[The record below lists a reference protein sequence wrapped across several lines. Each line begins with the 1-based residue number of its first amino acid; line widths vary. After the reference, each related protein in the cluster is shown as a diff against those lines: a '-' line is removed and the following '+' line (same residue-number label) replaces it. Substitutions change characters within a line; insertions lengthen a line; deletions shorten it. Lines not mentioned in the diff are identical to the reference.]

1 MTIARRIENMSLRG
15 GFGLAATL
23 GCLLS
28 FAYNQPINKYKEL
41 REVSARIAVAMFAIA
56 VTFPAAVTAQEAGY
70 MVKPGDG
77 LEISVWKE
85 PDLQG
90 PVLVTPDGSFSFP
103 LVGQVDARGKTV
115 TDLQQVITERLAKYI
130 SDPVVTV
137 SIREIRGNKVYVI
150 GQVNRPGEFIVNPR
164 VDVIQALSMA
174 GGTTAFAALDD
185 IRILRRTGPKQES
198 LEFDYNAVVRGK
210 SLEQNIELRAGDIV
224 VVP

>member
-1 MTIARRIENMSLRG
+1 ML
-15 GFGLAATL
+15 
-23 GCLLS
+23 
-28 FAYNQPINKYKEL
+28 NKYKGL
-41 REVSARIAVAMFAIA
+41 DNVLSRLIVVLLILGSASPMLSL
-56 VTFPAAVTAQEAGY
+56 AQEAGY

-115 TDLQQVITERLAKYI
+115 SELQQVITERLAKFI

-137 SIREIRGNKVYVI
+137 SVREIRGNKVYVI

-164 VDVIQALSMA
+164 VDVMQALSMA
-174 GGTTAFAALDD
+174 GGTTAFASLDD
-185 IRILRRTGPKQES
+185 IRILRRDGAKQES
-198 LEFDYNAVVRGK
+198 LEFDYNAVARGK
-210 SLEQNIELRAGDIV
+210 DLTQNIELRAGDIV

>member
-1 MTIARRIENMSLRG
+1 
-15 GFGLAATL
+15 
-23 GCLLS
+23 LS
-28 FAYNQPINKYKEL
+28 GFAYNSLINKYKGL
-41 REVSARIAVAMFAIA
+41 LAVGARFALMTLA
-56 VTFPAAVTAQEAGY
+56 LVLGAPLLATAQEAGY
-70 MVKPGDG
+70 TVKPGDG

-90 PVLVTPDGSFSFP
+90 PVLVTPDGFFSFP
-103 LVGQVDARGKTV
+103 LVGHVDARGKTV

-137 SIREIRGNKVYVI
+137 SIREVRGNKVYVI

-164 VDVIQALSMA
+164 VDVMQALSMA

-185 IRILRRTGPKQES
+185 IRILRRSGAKQES
-198 LEFDYNAVVRGK
+198 LEFDYNAVARGK
-210 SLEQNIELRAGDIV
+210 ALEQNIELRAGDIV

>member
-1 MTIARRIENMSLRG
+1 
-15 GFGLAATL
+15 
-23 GCLLS
+23 LS
-28 FAYNQPINKYKEL
+28 GFAYNHQIKKYKGL
-41 REVSARIAVAMFAIA
+41 REVFAKVLLAAAVAVAGILCNPGA
-56 VTFPAAVTAQEAGY
+56 VHAQEAGY

-115 TDLQQVITERLAKYI
+115 TDLQQVITERLAKFI

-137 SIREIRGNKVYVI
+137 SVREIRGNKVYVI

-164 VDVIQALSMA
+164 VDVMQALSMA

-185 IRILRRTGPKQES
+185 IRILRRAGTKQES
-198 LEFDYNAVVRGK
+198 LEFDYNAVARGK
-210 SLEQNIELRAGDIV
+210 ALEQNIELRAGDIV